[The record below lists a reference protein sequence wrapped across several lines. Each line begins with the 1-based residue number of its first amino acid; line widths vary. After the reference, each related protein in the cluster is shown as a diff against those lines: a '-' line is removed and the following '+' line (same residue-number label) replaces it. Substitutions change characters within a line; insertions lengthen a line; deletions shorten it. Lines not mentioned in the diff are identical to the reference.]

1 MSKKLLLNKQC
12 FWDLETS
19 GAGKKEHPKSFE
31 STPKWEQILQI
42 AAIIVDEK
50 LKHID
55 KWNENRNVVVDRYNQ
70 NINNDNLLLPVKAD
84 YCNFHVYHIY
94 CVRVINGK
102 REQFQSYLKENGI
115 TTVIHYPIPIESTGA
130 YSYLNVFNEN
140 TRKWADE
147 IISLPIHPF
156 MKDEEVDFI
165 CHSINNWES

>member
-1 MSKKLLLNKQC
+1 MDTFQ
-12 FWDLETS
+12 
-19 GAGKKEHPKSFE
+19 
-31 STPKWEQILQI
+31 
-42 AAIIVDEK
+42 AIIVDEK

-55 KWNENRNVVVDRYNQ
+55 KWNDNRNVVVDRYNQ
-70 NINNDNLLLPVKAD
+70 NINNDNLMLPVKAD

-102 REQFQSYLKENGI
+102 REQFQSYLKESGI

-130 YSYLNVFNEN
+130 YSYLNIFNEN

-156 MKDEEVDFI
+156 MKEEEVDFI